1 MKVQLYVIMK
11 KKLLNYSILFSLL
24 QVADIKETM
33 GKEGV
38 SLQHMLAISRDN
50 PKVMQSMSRK
60 LVEEASLAGNP
71 HVVDLPCFLH
81 PVHTSF
87 QKLVEALDTDIWDFL
102 VNVHSF
108 FKVYLSISIQGCIF
122 SI

>member
-1 MKVQLYVIMK
+1 MKVQLYVITK
-11 KKLLNYSILFSLL
+11 KNLLNYSILFSLL

-60 LVEEASLAGNP
+60 LVEEAS
-71 HVVDLPCFLH
+71 
-81 PVHTSF
+81 
-87 QKLVEALDTDIWDFL
+87 
-102 VNVHSF
+102 HSGSNEL
-108 FKVYLSISIQGCIF
+108 KTAITM
-122 SI
+122 